1 MNSPGW
7 SYRRYLPEHLKDRLA
22 QPYISRIVPR
32 EDGFYFEISD
42 PGYEGGYVLDLGPAA
57 GGERRKI
64 PVSGG
69 SFTVGGLDIETDF
82 SFCVARAGGT
92 RRSQAPVT
100 GSRFAASLAAS
111 EGLAFFPGADP
122 ADISSLRTVR
132 TCRAPGVTVGY
143 LHPADAEYSFSGR
156 YLCSPS
162 LLKLPGG
169 ALLAS
174 CDVFAG
180 TAPQNLSII
189 FRSDDGGASWRHVCE
204 LFPCFW
210 GKLFLSGGRLYML
223 ACSTEYGDLLIG
235 RSDDGGESWTAPS
248 VIARGSCARD
258 RAGWHRAPMPV
269 VEHGGL
275 VMTDV
280 QWGSWKEKF
289 FLDAILSAPAGADLL
304 DPSVWKIS
312 GLRHSSNF
320 VDGLPESVRGG
331 IEGSVAVR
339 PDGSVCDILRLADG
353 CALTLDVSLDGGS
366 PEFTAGRLTAF
377 PSTPSKADVI
387 RDPVSGKYLSIVSY
401 RLEEPKTRRNLLSL
415 IASEDL
421 ENWRLLC
428 HIIDM
433 RDADPAFFGFQ
444 YADFIIDGNDILLL
458 SRTAFSHAH
467 SFHDSNFI
475 TFHRIKNFRMLS
487 LSV

>member
-7 SYRRYLPEHLKDRLA
+7 SYRRYLPEHLRDRLA
-22 QPYISRIVPR
+22 QPCISRIVPSG
-32 EDGFYFEISD
+32 DGFYFEISD
-42 PGYEGGYVLDLGPAA
+42 PGYEGGYILSLGPAA

-64 PVSGG
+64 PFEGK
-69 SFTVGGLDIETDF
+69 SFAVGGLEKETDF
-82 SFCVARAGGT
+82 SFCVARACGT
-92 RRSQAPVT
+92 GSSGAAVT

-122 ADISSLRTVR
+122 ADVSSLRRVR
-132 TCRAPGVTVGY
+132 CCRAPGVTVDY
-143 LHPADAEYSFSGR
+143 LHPADTEYSFSGR

-169 ALLAS
+169 GLLAS
-174 CDVFAG
+174 LDLYAPG
-180 TAPQNLSII
+180 GPQNLSAVY
-189 FRSDDGGASWRHVCE
+189 RSDDGGESWHRLCE

-210 GKLFLSGGRLYML
+210 GKLFLSGGKLFML

-235 RSDDGGESWTAPS
+235 RSDDGGSTWTAPS
-248 VIARGSCARD
+248 VIARGACD
-258 RAGWHRAPMPV
+258 PGHAGWHRAPMPV
-269 VEHGGL
+269 TENEGL
-275 VMTDV
+275 IMTDV

-289 FLDAILSAPAGADLL
+289 FLDGILSAPADADLL
-304 DPSVWKIS
+304 DPSVWSIS
-312 GLRHSSNF
+312 PLRHSSDF
-320 VDGLPESVRGG
+320 VPGLPESVRGG
-331 IEGSVAVR
+331 IEGSVVIR
-339 PDGSVCDILRLADG
+339 PDGGACDFLRLADG
-353 CALTLDVSLDGGS
+353 SALMLDISTEKGSLSFSGGRAI
-366 PEFTAGRLTAF
+366 PF
-377 PSTPSKADVI
+377 PSTASKADVI
-387 RDPVSGKYLSIVSY
+387 RDPVSCCYLSAVSY
-401 RLEEPKTRRNLLSL
+401 LLEEPKTRRNLLSL

-475 TFHRIKNFRMLS
+475 TFHRIKNFRKML
-487 LSV
+487 